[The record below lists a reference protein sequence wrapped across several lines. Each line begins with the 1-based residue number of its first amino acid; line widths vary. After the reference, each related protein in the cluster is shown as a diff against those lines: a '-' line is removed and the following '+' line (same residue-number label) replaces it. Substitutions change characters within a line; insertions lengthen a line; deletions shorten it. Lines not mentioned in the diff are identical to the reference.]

1 MLTPAELAIG
11 VGIAVGV
18 AACAAGAQSPFATRV
33 VEYAPAPGQFVQSSQ
48 YNDPSRALGPPGMAG
63 GLSAGDNAKVVTLGG
78 FGGTITLG
86 FDHSIWANP
95 HNPMGLDFIVFGN
108 AFFVG
113 GDVNRRWAES
123 GVVEVSRDDNHN
135 GLADDAWYLIPGSH
149 LATTPPTPPP
159 PPPLRTTVMWDSA
172 MLNPAW
178 VPPGRSGAWTTSG
191 YLLPASPFGSNPLL
205 QNTGGG
211 ASEQVWGYADLA
223 PTLLLGDTTASNVV
237 DDPDADPARFYTV
250 PDDPMTVGITPGSGG
265 GSAFAIGWAVD
276 EPTGLPVSP
285 PLDRIDFVR
294 ITTGVH
300 GTTSL
305 LGEVST
311 EVSAVAD
318 VRARYT
324 ADWDRNGLLEVA
336 DIFAFLNS
344 WFAGIGENGGA
355 DFNESGA
362 VTVQDI
368 FDFLNAWF
376 AG

>member
-1 MLTPAELAIG
+1 MNKALRQAAFVAAMIGQFTADYGGDALDNGDLPTFEAHFKAALAAWIASGSSPIDLSSYVLRAGDTMTGLFASPAGFKTASRALTTATTLTTADFGKFISLSSGSTFTTTFPTPVSNGSGAFTVFNNSVVAQTVSTPAGAFLGPGASSATTESIPAGSVYRYVSDGSNWIRS
-11 VGIAVGV
+11 V
-18 AACAAGAQSPFATRV
+18 ATNAPNALPKLSFIQTTQTWTRAAGATKAFVIAHG
-33 VEYAPAPGQFVQSSQ
+33 PG
-48 YNDPSRALGPPGMAG
+48 GAG
-63 GLSAGDNAKVVTLGG
+63 GGEPAG
-78 FGGTITLG
+78 
-86 FDHSIWANP
+86 
-95 HNPMGLDFIVFGN
+95 
-108 AFFVG
+108 
-113 GDVNRRWAES
+113 
-123 GVVEVSRDDNHN
+123 
-135 GLADDAWYLIPGSH
+135 
-149 LATTPPTPPP
+149 
-159 PPPLRTTVMWDSA
+159 
-172 MLNPAW
+172 
-178 VPPGRSGAWTTSG
+178 
-191 YLLPASPFGSNPLL
+191 
-205 QNTGGG
+205 
-211 ASEQVWGYADLA
+211 A
-223 PTLLLGDTTASNVV
+223 PTTA
-237 DDPDADPARFYTV
+237 
-250 PDDPMTVGITPGSGG
+250 GGSGG
-265 GSAFAIGWAVD
+265 GGGGWAFAIGWGVD
-276 EPTGLPVSP
+276 ETRGLPVSP